1 MIENKQARSCRK
13 LREEAAA
20 AVQDGVDV
28 SLMSPVVSAGHNG
41 KWKNNISRDLVRR
54 ALSSLELQ
62 VQVYDI
68 HVVQPNRKTLDCKVR
83 KAHVVLPHEMWAA
96 IAQFPT
102 LHSTVFGSP
111 SEWSE
116 FWRRCQGETWFQEHA
131 LRDQI
136 LAAPEMHCPYV
147 IHGDDA
153 PLCKRG
159 KRSVRVI
166 QWSSPVSRA
175 PTLMQKLVIA
185 TNESK
190 SPLAYQHQAAID
202 QVASWSFNIA
212 LENRYPAVD
221 HNGEQ
226 IRGRRRYKANQ
237 PLHPQGVRMVFAGT
251 VGDWKWHWEAFN
263 LQTYYNSEE
272 VCVTCH
278 AVKSSDSELCMH
290 NFALDAPWT
299 ETVRSLADYLEE
311 QRQLDT
317 LHPFCN
323 IVGWHNQNI
332 FEDVVHTDCLGVRL
346 CANGGALWELAV
358 GGFWGP
364 VPHGTWR
371 ESMNFVLRMA
381 WNDFAHW
388 MAVNNKRCN
397 ITPFSCNLLSMHVQA
412 DWPVLKCKAA
422 AAATVTEW
430 LLPISQTAAG
440 RDGASHHDRMRSLML
455 WGMDTLWQEYRAD
468 WKLCNSRCVLLE
480 KARKAALFGYNAVSK
495 GNSDIGRFIY
505 PILPKHHH
513 MDHLVRRAIRTRLSP
528 SVVWTFS
535 EEDMMKWIGS
545 VSGKA
550 HGLGVM
556 KSPVCR
562 WLVFWCNQAEA
573 AGLLVS

>member
-131 LRDQI
+131 LRDQMI
-136 LAAPEMHCPYV
+136 AAPEMHCPYV

-185 TNESK
+185 TNETK

-202 QVASWSFNIA
+202 QVASWSFSIA
-212 LENRYPAVD
+212 LENR
-221 HNGEQ
+221 
-226 IRGRRRYKANQ
+226 
-237 PLHPQGVRMVFAGT
+237 
-251 VGDWKWHWEAFN
+251 
-263 LQTYYNSEE
+263 
-272 VCVTCH
+272 
-278 AVKSSDSELCMH
+278 
-290 NFALDAPWT
+290 
-299 ETVRSLADYLEE
+299 
-311 QRQLDT
+311 
-317 LHPFCN
+317 
-323 IVGWHNQNI
+323 
-332 FEDVVHTDCLGVRL
+332 
-346 CANGGALWELAV
+346 
-358 GGFWGP
+358 
-364 VPHGTWR
+364 
-371 ESMNFVLRMA
+371 
-381 WNDFAHW
+381 
-388 MAVNNKRCN
+388 
-397 ITPFSCNLLSMHVQA
+397 
-412 DWPVLKCKAA
+412 
-422 AAATVTEW
+422 
-430 LLPISQTAAG
+430 
-440 RDGASHHDRMRSLML
+440 
-455 WGMDTLWQEYRAD
+455 
-468 WKLCNSRCVLLE
+468 
-480 KARKAALFGYNAVSK
+480 
-495 GNSDIGRFIY
+495 
-505 PILPKHHH
+505 
-513 MDHLVRRAIRTRLSP
+513 
-528 SVVWTFS
+528 
-535 EEDMMKWIGS
+535 
-545 VSGKA
+545 
-550 HGLGVM
+550 
-556 KSPVCR
+556 
-562 WLVFWCNQAEA
+562 
-573 AGLLVS
+573 